1 MFPSHDQEA
10 GGSYVLSDDSR
21 KLAKEIS
28 NLIPLLRN
36 IPMSRDIKQEFVDAW
51 EERLENFKDRIVN

>member
-1 MFPSHDQEA
+1 MF
-10 GGSYVLSDDSR
+10 LSDDSR